1 MKRPASLSEIAAQ
14 VGVSIATV
22 SRALHRPD
30 LVREETRTA
39 IVSAA
44 RKAGYVDADASDP
57 ARASA
62 TFIGLVVPDIENP
75 FFSVLAKSVLQ
86 ELRRGGISLIVADTN
101 EDALDEAE
109 IIAAML
115 PRVEGLIVAS
125 SRLCDDDIRTI
136 VAGKPA
142 VLLNRELP
150 GMTSIVIDYSA
161 GSRQAVEHLAALGH
175 VRIAY
180 AEGPPAS
187 WSNAQRRESFQA
199 VASDLGLDGQIF
211 GPYTPKFDGGVQAAD
226 IAVARGITAIIAY
239 NDLMAFGIMSRLAS
253 RGIRVPE
260 QMSVIGFDDVPEA
273 SIWSPALSTVNVSI
287 AASGRLGILALLRR
301 IAGNP
306 REGSRRLSSRLVVRG
321 STAAIAAKSATSLT
335 RA

>member
-14 VGVSIATV
+14 VGVSTATV

-30 LVREETRTA
+30 LVREETRAA

-44 RKAGYVDADASDP
+44 RKAGYADAVAGGQAP
-57 ARASA
+57 ASVAV
-62 TFIGLVVPDIENP
+62 IGLVVPDIENP
-75 FFSVLAKSVLQ
+75 FFSTLAKSVLQ
-86 ELRRGGISLIVADTN
+86 ELRRSGISLVVADTN

-125 SRLCDDDIRTI
+125 SRLSDEEIRTA

-150 GMTSIVIDYSA
+150 GMTSIVIDYSI
-161 GSRQAVEHLAALGH
+161 GGRQAVEHLAALGH

-187 WSNAQRRESFQA
+187 WSNAQRRESLEA
-199 VASDLGLDGQIF
+199 AAADLGLESQIF
-211 GPYTPKFDGGVQAAD
+211 GPYAPKFDGGVQAAD
-226 IAVARGITAIIAY
+226 IAVAHGITAIIAY

-260 QMSVIGFDDVPEA
+260 QMSVIGFDDVSEA

-287 AASGRLGILALLRR
+287 TASGRLATLALLRR
-301 IAGNP
+301 LVGNP

-321 STAAIAAKSATSLT
+321 STAAIAARPAPSPT